1 MTTVTCTAPLTSILV
16 DTNKGIRP
24 CCYYQ
29 DGFLGNVNDN
39 TISEI
44 ITNDKWKKLKEQM
57 YANEWPNGCLLCKK
71 NEETMGSSLRQNYF
85 ENSTAEDIDNE
96 KLTYLEFNGS
106 NICNLACVHCHSLYS
121 SKWHIERKKLIKIVD
136 TYDTDKRKR
145 VFSSRPI
152 EVGSYLDSDG
162 TTLDKMHLPNPELVL
177 ENIKQLDLTNLRTLS
192 FRGGEPF
199 LNSET
204 KTILEYADTQGLLNR
219 VHVSVTTNGTYVDDA
234 VIELLKKCKTVHIN
248 MSIDG
253 IDDLFNYIRYGDAK
267 FETIEPNLAKLN
279 VIPNVII
286 LISVA
291 SMNYNA
297 FNLLEIRDW
306 TIRMSEK
313 YNKVQRLAGF
323 NNCVVS
329 PDYLSLATLSDDARK
344 YLIEFYTKNSIDNE
358 FQYVINLLANDFL
371 GEQIHT
377 QWVEYTELLETVRGN
392 NIIDIV
398 PQLKKELENK

>member
-29 DGFLGNVNDN
+29 AGFLGNVNDN

-57 YANEWPNGCLLCKK
+57 YANEWPDGCLLCKK

-136 TYDTDKRKR
+136 TYETSKQER
-145 VFSSRPI
+145 VSMVRPI
-152 EVGSYLDSDG
+152 EVNTYLEADG

-219 VHVSVTTNGTYVDDA
+219 VHVSVTTNGTYIDND

-248 MSIDG
+248 LSIDG
-253 IDDLFNYIRYGDAK
+253 IGDLFNYIRYGDAK
-267 FETIEPNLAKLN
+267 FETIEPNIAKLN
-279 VIPNVII
+279 GIPNVVI

-306 TIRMSEK
+306 TILMSEK

-358 FQYVINLLANDFL
+358 FQYVINLLSNEFL

-392 NIIDIV
+392 KIVNIV
-398 PQLKKELENK
+398 PQLAKELII

>member
-1 MTTVTCTAPLTSILV
+1 
-16 DTNKGIRP
+16 
-24 CCYYQ
+24 
-29 DGFLGNVNDN
+29 
-39 TISEI
+39 
-44 ITNDKWKKLKEQM
+44 M

-136 TYDTDKRKR
+136 TYDIDKKKR
-145 VFSSRPI
+145 ASSARPI
-152 EVGSYLDSDG
+152 EVGTYLDSDG
-162 TTLDKMHLPNPELVL
+162 TTLDKMHLPNPNLVL
-177 ENIKQLDLTNLRTLS
+177 ENIKQLDLTNLRTIS

-204 KTILEYADTQGLLNR
+204 KTILEYADTQGLLNH

-253 IDDLFNYIRYGDAK
+253 IGDLFNYIRYGDAK
-267 FETIEPNLAKLN
+267 FEMIEPTIAKLN
-279 VIPNVII
+279 EIPNAGI

-306 TIRMSEK
+306 TILMSEK

-329 PDYLSLATLSDDARK
+329 PDYLSLATLSDDTRK
-344 YLIEFYTKNSIDNE
+344 HLIEFYTKNSIDNE
-358 FQYVINLLANDFL
+358 FQYVINLLSNEFL

-377 QWVEYTELLETVRGN
+377 QWVEYTELLEAVRGN
-392 NIIDIV
+392 KIVNIV
-398 PQLKKELENK
+398 PQLAKELIL

>member
-29 DGFLGNVNDN
+29 AGFLGNVNDN

-57 YANEWPNGCLLCKK
+57 YANEWPDGCLLCKK

-136 TYDTDKRKR
+136 TYETAKQER
-145 VFSSRPI
+145 VSMARPI
-152 EVGSYLDSDG
+152 EVNTYLEADG

-177 ENIKQLDLTNLRTLS
+177 ENIQQLDLTNLRTLS

-219 VHVSVTTNGTYVDDA
+219 VHVSVTTNGTYIDND

-248 MSIDG
+248 LSIDG
-253 IDDLFNYIRYGDAK
+253 IGDLFNYIRYGDAK
-267 FETIEPNLAKLN
+267 FETIEPNIAKLN
-279 VIPNVII
+279 EIPNVVI

-306 TIRMSEK
+306 TILMSEK

-329 PDYLSLATLSDDARK
+329 PDYLSLATLSDDARQ

-358 FQYVINLLANDFL
+358 FQYVINLLSNEFL

-392 NIIDIV
+392 KIVNIV
-398 PQLKKELENK
+398 PQLAKELII

>member
-57 YANEWPNGCLLCKK
+57 YANEWPTGCLLCKK
-71 NEETMGSSLRQNYF
+71 NEETMGNSLRQNYF

-136 TYDTDKRKR
+136 TYEPTKQKR

-162 TTLDKMHLPNPELVL
+162 TTLDKMHLPNPDLVL
-177 ENIKQLDLTNLRTLS
+177 ENIKQLDLSNLRTLS

-204 KTILEYADTQGLLNR
+204 KTILEYADTQGLLNH

-253 IDDLFNYIRYGDAK
+253 IGDLFNYIRYGDAK

-279 VIPNVII
+279 AIPNVII

-306 TIRMSEK
+306 TILMSEK

-344 YLIEFYTKNSIDNE
+344 HLIEFYTKNSIDNE
-358 FQYVINLLANDFL
+358 FQYVINLLSNEFL

-377 QWVEYTELLETVRGN
+377 QWVEYTELLEAVRGN
-392 NIIDIV
+392 KIVNIV
-398 PQLKKELENK
+398 PQLAKELIL

>member
-136 TYDTDKRKR
+136 TYEPTKQKR

-162 TTLDKMHLPNPELVL
+162 TTLDKMHLPNPDLVL
-177 ENIKQLDLTNLRTLS
+177 ENIKQLDLSNLRTLS

-204 KTILEYADTQGLLNR
+204 KTILEYADTQGLLNH

-253 IDDLFNYIRYGDAK
+253 IGDLFNYIRYGDAK

-279 VIPNVII
+279 AIPNVII

-306 TIRMSEK
+306 TILMSEK

-344 YLIEFYTKNSIDNE
+344 HLIEFYTKNSIDNE
-358 FQYVINLLANDFL
+358 FQYVINLLSNEFL

-377 QWVEYTELLETVRGN
+377 QWVEYTELLEAVRGN
-392 NIIDIV
+392 KIVNIV
-398 PQLKKELENK
+398 PQLAKELIL

>member
-145 VFSSRPI
+145 ASSIRPI
-152 EVGSYLDSDG
+152 EVGTYLDSDG
-162 TTLDKMHLPNPELVL
+162 TTLDKMHLPNPNLVL
-177 ENIKQLDLTNLRTLS
+177 ENIKQLDLTNLRTIS

-204 KTILEYADTQGLLNR
+204 KTILEYADTQGLLNH

-253 IDDLFNYIRYGDAK
+253 IGDLFNYIRYGDVK

-279 VIPNVII
+279 EMPNAGI

-306 TIRMSEK
+306 TILMSEK

-344 YLIEFYTKNSIDNE
+344 YLVEFYTKNSIDNE
-358 FQYVINLLANDFL
+358 FQYVINLLSNEFL
-371 GEQIHT
+371 GEQIHN

-392 NIIDIV
+392 KIVNIV
-398 PQLKKELENK
+398 PQLAKELIL

>member
-1 MTTVTCTAPLTSILV
+1 MTNVTCTAPLTSILV

-57 YANEWPNGCLLCKK
+57 YVNEWPTGCLLCKK
-71 NEETMGSSLRQNYF
+71 NEETMGNSLRQNYF
-85 ENSTAEDIDNE
+85 ENSTADDVDNE

-121 SKWHIERKKLIKIVD
+121 SKWHIERKKLIKIID
-136 TYDTDKRKR
+136 TYEPTKQKR

-162 TTLDKMHLPNPELVL
+162 TTLDKMHLPDPDLVL
-177 ENIKQLDLTNLRTLS
+177 ENVKQLDLSNLRTLS

-204 KTILEYADTQGLLNR
+204 QTILEYADTQGLLNK
-219 VHVSVTTNGTYVDDA
+219 VNVSVTTNGTYVDDA

-253 IDDLFNYIRYGDAK
+253 IGELFNYIRYGDAK

-279 VIPNVII
+279 EIPNVTI

-306 TIRMSEK
+306 TIEMSEK

-329 PDYLSLATLSDDARK
+329 PSYLSLATLSDDTRK
-344 YLIEFYTKNSIDNE
+344 HLIEFYTKNSIDNE
-358 FQYVINLLANDFL
+358 FQYVINLLSNDFL
-371 GEQIHT
+371 GEELHT
-377 QWVEYTELLETVRGN
+377 HWVEYTELLETGRGN
-392 NIIDIV
+392 SIVSIV
-398 PQLKKELENK
+398 PQLAKELIL

>member
-1 MTTVTCTAPLTSILV
+1 
-16 DTNKGIRP
+16 
-24 CCYYQ
+24 
-29 DGFLGNVNDN
+29 
-39 TISEI
+39 
-44 ITNDKWKKLKEQM
+44 
-57 YANEWPNGCLLCKK
+57 
-71 NEETMGSSLRQNYF
+71 
-85 ENSTAEDIDNE
+85 
-96 KLTYLEFNGS
+96 
-106 NICNLACVHCHSLYS
+106 LYS
-121 SKWHIERKKLIKIVD
+121 SKWHIERKKLIKIID
-136 TYDTDKRKR
+136 TYEPTKQKR

-162 TTLDKMHLPNPELVL
+162 TTLDKMHLPNPKLVL
-177 ENIKQLDLTNLRTLS
+177 ENIKQLDLSNLRTLS

-204 KTILEYADTQGLLNR
+204 KTILEYADTQGLLNK
-219 VHVSVTTNGTYVDDA
+219 VNVSVTTNGTYVDND

-253 IDDLFNYIRYGDAK
+253 IGELFNYIRYGDAK

-279 VIPNVII
+279 EIPNVTI

-306 TIRMSEK
+306 TIEMSEK

-329 PDYLSLATLSDDARK
+329 PSYLSLATLSDDTRK
-344 YLIEFYTKNSIDNE
+344 HLIEFYTKNSIDNE
-358 FQYVINLLANDFL
+358 FQYVINLLSNDFL
-371 GEQIHT
+371 GEEIHT
-377 QWVEYTELLETVRGN
+377 HWVEYTELLETGRGN
-392 NIIDIV
+392 SIVSIV
-398 PQLKKELENK
+398 PQLAKELVL

>member
-1 MTTVTCTAPLTSILV
+1 MTNVTCTAPLTSILV

-29 DGFLGNVNDN
+29 DGFFGNVNDN
-39 TISEI
+39 TIAEI

-145 VFSSRPI
+145 ASSARPI
-152 EVGSYLDSDG
+152 EVGTYLDSDG
-162 TTLDKMHLPNPELVL
+162 TTLDKMHLPNPDIVL
-177 ENIKQLDLTNLRTLS
+177 ENIKQLDLSNLRTLS

-204 KTILEYADTQGLLNR
+204 KTILEYADTQGLLNK
-219 VHVSVTTNGTYVDDA
+219 VNVSVTTNGTYVDDA

-248 MSIDG
+248 ISIDG
-253 IDDLFNYIRYGDAK
+253 IGELFNYIRYGDAK

-279 VIPNVII
+279 VIPNVTI

-306 TIRMSEK
+306 TILMSTK

-329 PDYLSLATLSDDARK
+329 PNYLSLATLSDAARK
-344 YLIEFYTKNSIDNE
+344 HLIEFYTNNSIDNE

-392 NIIDIV
+392 KIVNIV
-398 PQLKKELENK
+398 PQLAKELLL

>member
-1 MTTVTCTAPLTSILV
+1 MATVTCTAPLTSILV

-29 DGFLGNVNDN
+29 DGFFGNVNDN
-39 TISEI
+39 TIAEI

-145 VFSSRPI
+145 ASSARPI
-152 EVGSYLDSDG
+152 EVGTYLDSDG
-162 TTLDKMHLPNPELVL
+162 TTLDKMHLPNPDIVL
-177 ENIKQLDLTNLRTLS
+177 ENIKQLDLSNLRTLS

-204 KTILEYADTQGLLNR
+204 KTILEYADTQGLLNK
-219 VHVSVTTNGTYVDDA
+219 VNVSVTTNGTYVDDA

-248 MSIDG
+248 ISIDG
-253 IDDLFNYIRYGDAK
+253 IGELFNYIRYGDAK

-279 VIPNVII
+279 VIPNVTI

-306 TIRMSEK
+306 TILMSTK

-329 PDYLSLATLSDDARK
+329 PNYLSLATLSDAARK
-344 YLIEFYTKNSIDNE
+344 HLIEFYTNNSIDNE

-392 NIIDIV
+392 KIVNIV
-398 PQLKKELENK
+398 PQLAKELLL

>member
-145 VFSSRPI
+145 ASSIRPI
-152 EVGSYLDSDG
+152 EVGTYLDSDG
-162 TTLDKMHLPNPELVL
+162 TTLDKMHLPNPNLVL
-177 ENIKQLDLTNLRTLS
+177 ENIKQLDLTNLRTIS

-204 KTILEYADTQGLLNR
+204 KTILEYADTQGLLNH

-253 IDDLFNYIRYGDAK
+253 IGDLFNYIRYGDAK
-267 FETIEPNLAKLN
+267 FETIEPNIAKLN
-279 VIPNVII
+279 EIPNAGI

-306 TIRMSEK
+306 TILMSEK

-344 YLIEFYTKNSIDNE
+344 YLVEFYTKNSIDNE
-358 FQYVINLLANDFL
+358 FQYVINLLSNEFL

-377 QWVEYTELLETVRGN
+377 QWVEYTELLEAVRGN
-392 NIIDIV
+392 KIVNIV
-398 PQLKKELENK
+398 PQLAKELIL

>member
-44 ITNDKWKKLKEQM
+44 ITNDKWKKLKKQM

-145 VFSSRPI
+145 SSSVRPI
-152 EVGSYLDSDG
+152 EVGSYLDLDG
-162 TTLDKMHLPNPELVL
+162 TTLDKMHLPNPDLVL
-177 ENIKQLDLTNLRTLS
+177 ENIKQLDLSNLKTIS

-204 KTILEYADTQGLLNR
+204 KTILEYADTQGLLNK
-219 VHVSVTTNGTYVDDA
+219 VNVSVTTNGTYVDDA

-253 IDDLFNYIRYGDAK
+253 IGDLFNYIRYGDAK

-279 VIPNVII
+279 VIPNVMI

-306 TIRMSEK
+306 TILMSDK

-329 PDYLSLATLSDDARK
+329 PEYLSLATLSDDTRK
-344 YLIEFYTKNSIDNE
+344 HLIEFYTKNSIDNE
-358 FQYVINLLANDFL
+358 FQYVINLLSNEFL

-377 QWVEYTELLETVRGN
+377 QWVEYTELLEAARGN
-392 NIIDIV
+392 KIVNIV
-398 PQLKKELENK
+398 PQLAKELIL

>member
-57 YANEWPNGCLLCKK
+57 YANEWPTGCLLCKK
-71 NEETMGSSLRQNYF
+71 NEETMGNSLRQNYF
-85 ENSTAEDIDNE
+85 ENSTADDVDNE

-136 TYDTDKRKR
+136 TYEPTKQKR

-162 TTLDKMHLPNPELVL
+162 TTLDKMHLPNPDLVL
-177 ENIKQLDLTNLRTLS
+177 ENIKQLDLSNLRTLS

-204 KTILEYADTQGLLNR
+204 KTILEYADTQGLLNH

-253 IDDLFNYIRYGDAK
+253 IGDLFNYIRYGDAK

-279 VIPNVII
+279 AIPNVII

-306 TIRMSEK
+306 TILMSEK

-344 YLIEFYTKNSIDNE
+344 HLIEFYTKNSIDNE
-358 FQYVINLLANDFL
+358 FQYVINLLSNEFL

-377 QWVEYTELLETVRGN
+377 QWVEYTELLEAVRGN
-392 NIIDIV
+392 KIVNIV
-398 PQLKKELENK
+398 PQLAKELIL